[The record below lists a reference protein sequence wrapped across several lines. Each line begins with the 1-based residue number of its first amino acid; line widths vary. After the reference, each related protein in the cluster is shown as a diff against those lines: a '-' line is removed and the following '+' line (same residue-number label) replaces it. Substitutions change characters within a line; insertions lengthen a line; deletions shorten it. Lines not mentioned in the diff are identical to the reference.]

1 MAKSV
6 VLVAVVVALA
16 MTTLQTTP
24 TFSQPNAR
32 VVPQSLPEWEQI
44 DSKLQALAI
53 EKKMVRT
60 QTLRDFLMGEV
71 PNMVTYEVHT
81 HFMRASWQMCRWE
94 TGSISVLRVRQPLS
108 QTPSVLPQWQHY
120 GNSNGSPHQSLPS
133 GLRMSESASE
143 DIFNFFPHK
152 TKSKK

>member
-6 VLVAVVVALA
+6 VLVAVVVAFA

-44 DSKLQALAI
+44 DSKLQALAR
-53 EKKMVRT
+53 EKKLVRT

-71 PNMVTYEVHT
+71 PNMVTYEVDEVDEGFVAQVQVGDQF
-81 HFMRASWQMCRWE
+81 HF
-94 TGSISVLRVRQPLS
+94 
-108 QTPSVLPQWQHY
+108 H
-120 GNSNGSPHQSLPS
+120 
-133 GLRMSESASE
+133 SE
-143 DIFNFFPHK
+143 
-152 TKSKK
+152 